1 MTDSE
6 PTRAGYG
13 TGAGRARTWMRE
25 EVIPVDKEKTENE
38 KKKEFLMSYQKEKRR
53 VRRLEEQLEELR
65 QNKMS
70 PSVTND
76 GMPHGTD
83 KKDLSDYAVKVD
95 EIEQE
100 LVAARHSRICAFQE
114 VQRRIEAMEDEI
126 EKDLLTYRYLKGLK
140 WEEVAVRM
148 GYSWRKIH
156 YLHSDALEHFEICA

>member
-1 MTDSE
+1 
-6 PTRAGYG
+6 
-13 TGAGRARTWMRE
+13 
-25 EVIPVDKEKTENE
+25 
-38 KKKEFLMSYQKEKRR
+38 MSYQKEKRR

-65 QNKMS
+65 RNKMS

-100 LVAARHSRICAFQE
+100 LVAARYSRICAFQE
-114 VQRRIEAMEDEI
+114 VQKRIEAMEDER

-140 WEEVAVRM
+140 WEEICVRM
-148 GYSWRKIH
+148 DYKWRQVHRIH
-156 YLHSDALEHFEICA
+156 AMAIKNLKMA

>member
-1 MTDSE
+1 MK
-6 PTRAGYG
+6 
-13 TGAGRARTWMRE
+13 M
-25 EVIPVDKEKTENE
+25 TENE

-70 PSVTND
+70 PSATND

-100 LVAARHSRICAFQE
+100 LIAARYSRICAFQD
-114 VQRRIEAMEDEI
+114 VQKRIETMEDER
-126 EKDLLTYRYLKGLK
+126 EKDLLTYRYLRGLK

-148 GYSWRKIH
+148 GYSWQRTHKV
-156 YLHSDALEHFEICA
+156 HSRALENLKMR

>member
-1 MTDSE
+1 ME
-6 PTRAGYG
+6 
-13 TGAGRARTWMRE
+13 M
-25 EVIPVDKEKTENE
+25 TENE

-83 KKDLSDYAVKVD
+83 KKDLSDYAAKVD

-100 LVAARHSRICAFQE
+100 LVAARYSRICAFQD
-114 VQRRIEAMEDEI
+114 VQKQIETMGDER
-126 EKDLLTYRYLKGLK
+126 EKSVLKYRYLALMDWNKIALK
-140 WEEVAVRM
+140 MQKSYRQVLR
-148 GYSWRKIH
+148 IH
-156 YLHSDALEHFEICA
+156 GTALKHFNRTDV

>member
-1 MTDSE
+1 ME
-6 PTRAGYG
+6 L
-13 TGAGRARTWMRE
+13 
-25 EVIPVDKEKTENE
+25 TENE

-65 QNKMS
+65 RNKMS

-83 KKDLSDYAVKVD
+83 KKDLSDYAAKVD

-100 LVAARHSRICAFQE
+100 LVAARYCRICAFQE
-114 VQRRIEAMEDEI
+114 VQKRIEAMEDER

-148 GYSWRKIH
+148 DYKWRQVHRIH
-156 YLHSDALEHFEICA
+156 AMAIKNLKMA

>member
-1 MTDSE
+1 
-6 PTRAGYG
+6 
-13 TGAGRARTWMRE
+13 MRE

-126 EKDLLTYRYLKGLK
+126 EKDLLTYRYLRNLSWVKI
-140 WEEVAVRM
+140 AVKM
-148 GYSWRKIH
+148 DYSWQHLHKIH
-156 YLHSDALEHFEICA
+156 ARALSNFKTCD

>member
-1 MTDSE
+1 ME
-6 PTRAGYG
+6 L
-13 TGAGRARTWMRE
+13 
-25 EVIPVDKEKTENE
+25 TENE

-65 QNKMS
+65 RNKMS

-100 LVAARHSRICAFQE
+100 LVAARYSRICAFQE
-114 VQRRIEAMEDEI
+114 VQKRIEAMEDER
-126 EKDLLTYRYLKGLK
+126 EKDLLTYRYIRGLK
-140 WEEVAVRM
+140 WEEICVRM
-148 GYSWRKIH
+148 DYKWRQVHRIH
-156 YLHSDALEHFEICA
+156 AMAIKNLKMA

>member
-1 MTDSE
+1 MELTATD
-6 PTRAGYG
+6 
-13 TGAGRARTWMRE
+13 
-25 EVIPVDKEKTENE
+25 

-65 QNKMS
+65 RNKMS

-100 LVAARHSRICAFQE
+100 LVAARYSRICAFQE
-114 VQRRIEAMEDEI
+114 VQKRIEAMEDER

-140 WEEVAVRM
+140 WEEICVRM
-148 GYSWRKIH
+148 DYKWRQVHRIH
-156 YLHSDALEHFEICA
+156 AMAIKNLKMA

>member
-1 MTDSE
+1 MN
-6 PTRAGYG
+6 
-13 TGAGRARTWMRE
+13 E
-25 EVIPVDKEKTENE
+25 EKVMTENE
-38 KKKEFLMSYQKEKRR
+38 QKKEFLMSYQKEKRR

-65 QNKMS
+65 RNKMS

-100 LVAARHSRICAFQE
+100 LVTARYNRICAFQE
-114 VQRRIEAMEDEI
+114 VQRRIESMEDER

-140 WEEVAVRM
+140 WEEVCVRM
-148 GYSWRKIH
+148 DYKWRQVHRIH
-156 YLHSDALEHFEICA
+156 AMALKNLKMA

>member
-1 MTDSE
+1 
-6 PTRAGYG
+6 
-13 TGAGRARTWMRE
+13 
-25 EVIPVDKEKTENE
+25 
-38 KKKEFLMSYQKEKRR
+38 MSYQKEKRR

-65 QNKMS
+65 RNKMS

-100 LVAARHSRICAFQE
+100 LVAARYSRICAFQE
-114 VQRRIEAMEDEI
+114 VQKRIEAMEDER

-140 WEEVAVRM
+140 WEEICVRM
-148 GYSWRKIH
+148 DDKWRQVHRIH
-156 YLHSDALEHFEICA
+156 AMAIKNLKMA

>member
-1 MTDSE
+1 
-6 PTRAGYG
+6 
-13 TGAGRARTWMRE
+13 MRE

-100 LVAARHSRICAFQE
+100 LVAARHSWICAFQE

-126 EKDLLTYRYLKGLK
+126 EKDLLTYRYLRNLSWVKI
-140 WEEVAVRM
+140 AVKM
-148 GYSWRKIH
+148 DYSWQHLHKIH
-156 YLHSDALEHFEICA
+156 ARALSNFKTCD

>member
-1 MTDSE
+1 MASAA
-6 PTRAGYG
+6 TRAGYG
-13 TGAGRARTWMRE
+13 TGAGRAHGWMRE
-25 EVIPVDKEKTENE
+25 EVRPVDKEKTENE
-38 KKKEFLMSYQKEKRR
+38 KKKEVLMSYQKEKRR

-65 QNKMS
+65 RNKMS

-100 LVAARHSRICAFQE
+100 LVAARYSRICAFQE
-114 VQRRIEAMEDEI
+114 VQKRIEAMEDEA
-126 EKDLLTYRYLKGLK
+126 EKDLLTYRYLRGLK

>member
-1 MTDSE
+1 M
-6 PTRAGYG
+6 
-13 TGAGRARTWMRE
+13 E
-25 EVIPVDKEKTENE
+25 EKIITENE
-38 KKKEFLMSYQKEKRR
+38 KKKEFLMSYQKEKWR
-53 VRRLEEQLEELR
+53 VRRLEEQLGELR

-100 LVAARHSRICAFQE
+100 LVTARYNRICAFQE
-114 VQRRIEAMEDEI
+114 VQRRIESMEDER

-140 WEEVAVRM
+140 WEEVCVRM
-148 GYSWRKIH
+148 DYKWRQVHRIH
-156 YLHSDALEHFEICA
+156 AKALKNLKMA

>member
-1 MTDSE
+1 M
-6 PTRAGYG
+6 
-13 TGAGRARTWMRE
+13 
-25 EVIPVDKEKTENE
+25 DKEKTENE

-126 EKDLLTYRYLKGLK
+126 EKDLLTYRYLRNLSWVKI
-140 WEEVAVRM
+140 AVKM
-148 GYSWRKIH
+148 DYSWQHLHKIH
-156 YLHSDALEHFEICA
+156 ARALSNFKTCD

>member
-1 MTDSE
+1 ME
-6 PTRAGYG
+6 
-13 TGAGRARTWMRE
+13 M
-25 EVIPVDKEKTENE
+25 TENE

-100 LVAARHSRICAFQE
+100 LVAARYSRICAFQE
-114 VQRRIEAMEDEI
+114 VQKRIEAMEDER

-140 WEEVAVRM
+140 WEEICVRM
-148 GYSWRKIH
+148 DYKWRQVHRIH
-156 YLHSDALEHFEICA
+156 AMAIKNLKMA

>member
-1 MTDSE
+1 
-6 PTRAGYG
+6 
-13 TGAGRARTWMRE
+13 
-25 EVIPVDKEKTENE
+25 
-38 KKKEFLMSYQKEKRR
+38 MSYQKEKRR

-65 QNKMS
+65 RNKMS

-100 LVAARHSRICAFQE
+100 LVAARYSRICAFQE
-114 VQRRIEAMEDEI
+114 VQKRIEAMEDER

-140 WEEVAVRM
+140 WEE
-148 GYSWRKIH
+148 
-156 YLHSDALEHFEICA
+156 ICARMDYKWRQVHRIHAMAIKNLKMA

>member
-1 MTDSE
+1 
-6 PTRAGYG
+6 
-13 TGAGRARTWMRE
+13 MRE
-25 EVIPVDKEKTENE
+25 EAIPVDKEKTENE

-114 VQRRIEAMEDEI
+114 VQRRIEAMEDER
-126 EKDLLTYRYLKGLK
+126 EKDVLKYRYLALMK
-140 WEEVAVRM
+140 WD
-148 GYSWRKIH
+148 KIAIKIQKSYRQVLRIH
-156 YLHSDALEHFEICA
+156 GTALQHFTRTDV

>member
-1 MTDSE
+1 M
-6 PTRAGYG
+6 
-13 TGAGRARTWMRE
+13 E
-25 EVIPVDKEKTENE
+25 EKIITENE
-38 KKKEFLMSYQKEKRR
+38 KKKELLMSYQKEKWR

-100 LVAARHSRICAFQE
+100 LVTARYNRICAFQE
-114 VQRRIEAMEDEI
+114 VQRRIESMEDER

-140 WEEVAVRM
+140 WEEVCVRM
-148 GYSWRKIH
+148 DYKWRQVHRIH
-156 YLHSDALEHFEICA
+156 AKALKNLKMA

>member
-1 MTDSE
+1 ME
-6 PTRAGYG
+6 L
-13 TGAGRARTWMRE
+13 
-25 EVIPVDKEKTENE
+25 TENE

-65 QNKMS
+65 RNKMS

-100 LVAARHSRICAFQE
+100 LVAARYCRICAFQE
-114 VQRRIEAMEDEI
+114 VQKRIEAMEDER
-126 EKDLLTYRYLKGLK
+126 EKDLLTYRYLNCLLYTSRC
-140 WEEVAVRM
+140 V
-148 GYSWRKIH
+148 
-156 YLHSDALEHFEICA
+156 

>member
-1 MTDSE
+1 ME
-6 PTRAGYG
+6 L
-13 TGAGRARTWMRE
+13 
-25 EVIPVDKEKTENE
+25 TENE

-53 VRRLEEQLEELR
+53 VRRLEEQLEEVR

-95 EIEQE
+95 EIEQAII
-100 LVAARHSRICAFQE
+100 AARYSRICAFQE
-114 VQRRIEAMEDEI
+114 VQRRIETMEDEV
-126 EKDLLTYRYLKGLK
+126 EKDLLTYRYLRGLK

-148 GYSWRKIH
+148 GYSWKHTHRIH
-156 YLHSDALEHFEICA
+156 GHALDDLNLDIE

>member
-1 MTDSE
+1 ME
-6 PTRAGYG
+6 L
-13 TGAGRARTWMRE
+13 
-25 EVIPVDKEKTENE
+25 TENE

-65 QNKMS
+65 RNKMS

-76 GMPHGTD
+76 GMPHSTD

-100 LVAARHSRICAFQE
+100 LVTARYNRICAFQE
-114 VQRRIEAMEDEI
+114 VQRRIESMEDER

-140 WEEVAVRM
+140 WEEVCVRM
-148 GYSWRKIH
+148 DYKWRQVHRIH
-156 YLHSDALEHFEICA
+156 AKALKNLKMA

>member
-1 MTDSE
+1 ME
-6 PTRAGYG
+6 L
-13 TGAGRARTWMRE
+13 
-25 EVIPVDKEKTENE
+25 TENE

-65 QNKMS
+65 RNKMS

-100 LVAARHSRICAFQE
+100 LVAARYSRICAFQE
-114 VQRRIEAMEDEI
+114 VQKRIEAMEDER

-140 WEEVAVRM
+140 WEE
-148 GYSWRKIH
+148 
-156 YLHSDALEHFEICA
+156 ICARMDYKWRQVHRIHAMAIKNLKMA

>member
-1 MTDSE
+1 ME
-6 PTRAGYG
+6 L
-13 TGAGRARTWMRE
+13 
-25 EVIPVDKEKTENE
+25 TENE

-65 QNKMS
+65 RNKMS

-126 EKDLLTYRYLKGLK
+126 EKDLLTYRYLRNLSWVKI
-140 WEEVAVRM
+140 AVKM
-148 GYSWRKIH
+148 DNSWQHLHKIH
-156 YLHSDALEHFEICA
+156 ARALSNFKTCD

>member
-1 MTDSE
+1 MASAT
-6 PTRAGYG
+6 TRVGYG
-13 TGAGRARTWMRE
+13 TGAGRVRGWMRE
-25 EVIPVDKEKTENE
+25 EVIPVDKEKIENE

-83 KKDLSDYAVKVD
+83 KKDLSDYVVKVD

-100 LVAARHSRICAFQE
+100 LVAARYSRICAFQE
-114 VQRRIEAMEDEI
+114 VQRRIEAMEDER
-126 EKDLLTYRYLKGLK
+126 EKDLLTYRYIRGMK
-140 WEEVAVRM
+140 WEKICNEM
-148 GYSWRKIH
+148 KHSWQHIH
-156 YLHSDALEHFEICA
+156 RIHAKALKNFTM

>member
-1 MTDSE
+1 ME
-6 PTRAGYG
+6 LP
-13 TGAGRARTWMRE
+13 
-25 EVIPVDKEKTENE
+25 ENE

-65 QNKMS
+65 RNKMS

-100 LVAARHSRICAFQE
+100 LVAARYSRICAFQE
-114 VQRRIEAMEDEI
+114 VQKRIEAMEDER

-140 WEEVAVRM
+140 WEEICVRM
-148 GYSWRKIH
+148 DYKWRQVHRIH
-156 YLHSDALEHFEICA
+156 AMAIKNLKMA